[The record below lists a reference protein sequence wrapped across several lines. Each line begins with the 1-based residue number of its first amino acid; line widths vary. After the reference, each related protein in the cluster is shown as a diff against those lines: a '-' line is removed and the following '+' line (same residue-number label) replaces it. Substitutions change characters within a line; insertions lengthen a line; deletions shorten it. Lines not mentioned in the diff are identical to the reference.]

1 MLIIIL
7 RVLSFVASYEAGY
20 AVRWLM
26 VHKAM
31 YLAMAAEKVGFE
43 EFSPTI
49 DKVRIWKSLQTDT
62 ESHGASLNVDNF

>member
-49 DKVRIWKSLQTDT
+49 DKVRI
-62 ESHGASLNVDNF
+62 